1 MASERV
7 LQEIK
12 FGAQKRDFRVEVT
25 FENIAY
31 DDGFMRQCLSCL
43 SVLNDKG
50 LYSVG
55 DFVERQAKSHKPPSG
70 RGVD

>member
-1 MASERV
+1 MAPERT

-12 FGAQKRDFRVEVT
+12 FGTQKRDFRVEVI
-25 FENIAY
+25 FEDFAL

-50 LYSVG
+50 LYFVG
-55 DFVERQAKSHKPPSG
+55 DFRWHNF
-70 RGVD
+70 